1 MRNLTNIMASHESLI
16 AEALDLDRGKMNS
29 SKKFNKNPFTAD
41 NPFLYLY
48 SEIICD
54 KNFFVLSN
62 RGLTKTSCGVPSSTI
77 SPPFINIT

>member
-29 SKKFNKNPFTAD
+29 SKKFHKNPFTAD
-41 NPFLYLY
+41 NPFFYLY

-54 KNFFVLSN
+54 KNFFVLS
-62 RGLTKTSCGVPSSTI
+62 
-77 SPPFINIT
+77 F

>member
-41 NPFLYLY
+41 NPFLYL
-48 SEIICD
+48 
-54 KNFFVLSN
+54 
-62 RGLTKTSCGVPSSTI
+62 
-77 SPPFINIT
+77 